1 MAWWCCIGF
10 CRCHEFYWFRWKF
23 WCYFFAFHILTKWCK
38 LGLTLNK
45 NFKPSGSRYSIYTG
59 FSCCLNNQRDVAD
72 VEMFFSIQAFAKKKF
87 YPFDIEKFSQMLT
100 HFRIRNFECRKCR
113 FFNGTSNGISYTN
126 YSTLE
131 TRISMNSFSEDL
143 GNSKTFFLTLSS
155 SCSFL

>member
-72 VEMFFSIQAFAKKKF
+72 VEMSFSIQAFAKKNILSFRHRKIFTDVNTFSNSKF
-87 YPFDIEKFSQMLT
+87 RMSKMP
-100 HFRIRNFECRKCR
+100 